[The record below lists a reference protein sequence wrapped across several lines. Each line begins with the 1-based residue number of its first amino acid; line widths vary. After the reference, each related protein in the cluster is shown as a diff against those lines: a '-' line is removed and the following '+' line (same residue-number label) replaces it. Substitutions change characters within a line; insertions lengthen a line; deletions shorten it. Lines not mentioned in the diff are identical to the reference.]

1 MSTKKEGEQEVN
13 NKSLSV
19 DIKKRITAAV
29 LLFMFDTL
37 GKLAHNKCK
46 ALQVYNQQIKK
57 FDMAPQDKQ
66 DVIES
71 EAKLQSLGHVDF
83 VKNLSSAQQKMLRT
97 NPILNFIP
105 WRAVWNG
112 NSVSTPCR
120 LVFDSQLHRVQV
132 LMTYL
137 QRAKTI

>member
-1 MSTKKEGEQEVN
+1 
-13 NKSLSV
+13 
-19 DIKKRITAAV
+19 
-29 LLFMFDTL
+29 
-37 GKLAHNKCK
+37 
-46 ALQVYNQQIKK
+46 
-57 FDMAPQDKQ
+57 MAPQGKQ

-71 EAKLQSLGHVDF
+71 KAKLQSLGHVDF

-97 NPILNFIP
+97 NPIQNFIP

-112 NSVSTPCR
+112 DSVSTPCR
-120 LVFDSQLHRVQV
+120 LVFDSQLHQVQV